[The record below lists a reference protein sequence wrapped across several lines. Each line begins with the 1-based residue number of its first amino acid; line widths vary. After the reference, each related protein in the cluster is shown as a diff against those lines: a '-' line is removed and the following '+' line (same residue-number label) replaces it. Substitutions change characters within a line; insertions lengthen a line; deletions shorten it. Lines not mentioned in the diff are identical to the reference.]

1 MKKNQ
6 IKKSILCVGDII
18 LDSYQDGKID
28 RISPEA
34 PIPVLKILR
43 KDKKFIGGSGNVARN
58 ISAAGESCH
67 LISVIG
73 VDENAITLRKLC
85 KEIPNLSV
93 DLIKDKNRPT
103 TFKKRFVSGSQQILR
118 VDEEKNHSIDIS
130 IEKEIIKRFE
140 AKISE
145 FKVVVISDYNKGM
158 LTKSLL
164 KKIITFSK
172 KKNKIVIVDPK
183 NDDFSIYG
191 NANII
196 TPNLKELLKATRS
209 HDSPTNKNIEVL
221 SKRLIS
227 KYKIDTIITTRSAD
241 GISIISKKAKTLHL
255 PSKAKEVFDVSG
267 AGDTVVSYLASGILR
282 DKSLGESVKLANEA
296 ASIAVAKFGTAT
308 VKRIE
313 VNKKIYKSKKVC
325 SLSELIEEIK
335 NSDLKKVGFTNGCF
349 DLLHQGHLDYLK
361 QSRDKCDFLI
371 LGLNSDLSVKIL
383 KGKKRPI
390 IKQKE
395 RAEILSNFDFIDRI
409 VIFNERTPINLIKK
423 IKPIYLFKG
432 SDYKREQV
440 VGSKEIKKWG
450 GKVILIN
457 YLKGKS
463 TSKIIERI
471 QNGT

>member
-1 MKKNQ
+1 M
-6 IKKSILCVGDII
+6 
-18 LDSYQDGKID
+18 
-28 RISPEA
+28 
-34 PIPVLKILR
+34 
-43 KDKKFIGGSGNVARN
+43 
-58 ISAAGESCH
+58 
-67 LISVIG
+67 
-73 VDENAITLRKLC
+73 
-85 KEIPNLSV
+85 
-93 DLIKDKNRPT
+93 
-103 TFKKRFVSGSQQILR
+103 
-118 VDEEKNHSIDIS
+118 
-130 IEKEIIKRFE
+130 
-140 AKISE
+140 
-145 FKVVVISDYNKGM
+145 
-158 LTKSLL
+158 
-164 KKIITFSK
+164 
-172 KKNKIVIVDPK
+172 
-183 NDDFSIYG
+183 
-191 NANII
+191 
-196 TPNLKELLKATRS
+196 
-209 HDSPTNKNIEVL
+209 
-221 SKRLIS
+221 
-227 KYKIDTIITTRSAD
+227 
-241 GISIISKKAKTLHL
+241 
-255 PSKAKEVFDVSG
+255 SG

-440 VGSKEIKKWG
+440 VGSEEIKKWG